1 MVGLSVDCS
10 LHNWTSVATSVRT
23 LSTLLLSSS
32 LKSDLVR
39 ANQGFPLAPRGSVCI
54 LQISPQQSLC
64 TGHWHILVACLQIV
78 ETRLTHKKSLPS
90 PILDIFYTHPL
101 LKFCL
106 VSQATPFHY
115 AKGVACRNRVET
127 CNTHNTR
134 FISPTRHGRYKQR
147 GGIQPKSPYKAQRFC
162 ASYLDSVY
170 VVVIRPSDAPYRVST
185 RYKVFYL

>member
-1 MVGLSVDCS
+1 MHTSNFSTAKSVHWALAYPSCLSADRRNS
-10 LHNWTSVATSVRT
+10 LN
-23 LSTLLLSSS
+23 
-32 LKSDLVR
+32 
-39 ANQGFPLAPRGSVCI
+39 
-54 LQISPQQSLC
+54 PQ
-64 TGHWHILVACLQIV
+64 
-78 ETRLTHKKSLPS
+78 KKSS
-90 PILDIFYTHPL
+90 QLDIFYTHPL